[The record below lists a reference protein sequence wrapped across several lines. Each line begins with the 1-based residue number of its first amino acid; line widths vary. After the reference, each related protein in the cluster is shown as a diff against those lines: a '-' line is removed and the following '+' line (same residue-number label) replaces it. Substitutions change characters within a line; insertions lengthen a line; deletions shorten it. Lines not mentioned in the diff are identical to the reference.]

1 MKAIAAGV
9 LAIMASDASAQAN
22 RPPVEHIGTPMLGE
36 QRLPFSSAVRVGD
49 LLFLSGQLGIG
60 ADGKLPVGME
70 AQARQTMEHIGAVLK
85 GQGLGFGDLVK
96 CTVMLDDMK
105 DWPAF
110 NKVYVTYFPDGKYP
124 ARSAFGADGLALG
137 ALLEV
142 ECIAHAGPKEGP
154 ARDVSRSS
162 SR

>member
-9 LAIMASDASAQAN
+9 LAIMASGASAQAQ
-22 RPPVEHIGTPMLGE
+22 RPAVEHIGKPMLGD

-49 LLFLSGQLGIG
+49 LLFLSGQLGNTP
-60 ADGKLPVGME
+60 DGKLPAGME
-70 AQARQTMEHIGAVLK
+70 AQARQAMENIGAVLK
-85 GQGLGFGDLVK
+85 GQGLGFGHLVK
-96 CTVMLDDMK
+96 CTVMLDDMAN
-105 DWPAF
+105 WPAF

-142 ECIAHAGPKEGP
+142 ECIAHAREG
-154 ARDVSRSS
+154 
-162 SR
+162 

>member
-9 LAIMASDASAQAN
+9 LAIMASDASVLAD
-22 RPPVEHIGTPMLGE
+22 RPAVEHIGKPMLGE

-49 LLFLSGQLGIG
+49 LLFLSGQIG
-60 ADGKLPVGME
+60 NTPDGKLPAGIE
-70 AQARQTMEHIGAVLK
+70 AQARQAMENIGAVLK

-96 CTVMLDDMK
+96 CTVMLDDMAH
-105 DWPAF
+105 WPAF

-142 ECIAHAGPKEGP
+142 ECIAHAREG
-154 ARDVSRSS
+154 
-162 SR
+162 

>member
-9 LAIMASDASAQAN
+9 MAIMAGTASAQGTE
-22 RPPVEHIGTPMLGE
+22 RPAVEHIGRPMLGK

-49 LLFLSGQLGIG
+49 LLILSGQLGNTP
-60 ADGKLPVGME
+60 DGKLPPGME
-70 AQARQTMEHIGAVLK
+70 AQARQAMENIGAILK
-85 GQGLGFGDLVK
+85 GQGLGFGDVVK

-110 NKVYVTYFPDGKYP
+110 NKVYVSYFPNAKFP

-137 ALLEV
+137 ALVEV
-142 ECIAHAGPKEGP
+142 ECWAHSP
-154 ARDVSRSS
+154 AK
-162 SR
+162 